1 MRNWYLFAML
11 ETTSIRLW
19 GLLGIAV
26 LTLLMERDFVE
37 TCLNADGD
45 GVFIVLLSQALGSG
59 PLTDFAKLKSK
70 K

>member
-19 GLLGIAV
+19 GLLGRAV

-37 TCLNADGD
+37 MCLNADGD
-45 GVFIVLLSQALGSG
+45 GVFIVLLPQALGSG

>member
-1 MRNWYLFAML
+1 ML

-19 GLLGIAV
+19 GLLGRA
-26 LTLLMERDFVE
+26 LSTLLIERDFVE

-45 GVFIVLLSQALGSG
+45 GVFIVLLTQALGSG